1 MIFRKDFVFVR
12 TVSRKFSKID
22 LETLS
27 KLYSS
32 YVPIFL
38 MGKTSLTRTTLVN
51 RTKLKTCL
59 ESKHQKCPFRANN
72 LPVLERA
79 TVKVTSYDTAYNITF
94 KLDVDVLNKV
104 IETLKVMMK
113 RIIPVDRN
121 FAEVTLVFFNNS
133 ILIIKIHST

>member
-1 MIFRKDFVFVR
+1 M
-12 TVSRKFSKID
+12 
-22 LETLS
+22 
-27 KLYSS
+27 
-32 YVPIFL
+32 
-38 MGKTSLTRTTLVN
+38 
-51 RTKLKTCL
+51 
-59 ESKHQKCPFRANN
+59 
-72 LPVLERA
+72 
-79 TVKVTSYDTAYNITF
+79 KVTSYDTAYNITF